1 MLNVV
6 IIIIVLIMAYCVITP
21 RCMVGI
27 YALGYS
33 TLRYTFDDMASFAF

>member
-27 YALGYS
+27 YAL
-33 TLRYTFDDMASFAF
+33 RYTFDDMASYAF